1 MIINSLTLINQII
14 SKMENR
20 GGARK
25 GAGRKPKADELEL
38 IEKLSPYDETALKQL
53 IKGVED
59 GQFNFIKLFL
69 EYRYGKVK
77 EQIKIE
83 HEPPPITRIER
94 HIVYPPNDPQYEKE
108 TQ

>member
-1 MIINSLTLINQII
+1 MDKRKYNKGTLGN
-14 SKMENR
+14 K
-20 GGARK
+20 GGRP
-25 GAGRKPKADELEL
+25 PKADEMEL

-108 TQ
+108 TK